1 MLDVQLDDFAARRRF
16 ADAVLGLLSV
26 TERVRAVARTTSTNQ
41 PPTGPDAAAITD
53 FLLGI
58 VSAGRTLRA
67 TLAAERAERRGPEP
81 DRRSPAGTGNDDRI
95 LR

>member
-1 MLDVQLDDFAARRRF
+1 MLDAQLDDFAARRRF

-26 TERVRAVARTTSTNQ
+26 TERVRALARRPSTNQ
-41 PPTGPDAAAITD
+41 APAGPDATAIAD

-58 VSAGRTLRA
+58 ISAGRTLHA
-67 TLAAERAERRGPEP
+67 TLAAQRAEPRAAAHDQCPP
-81 DRRSPAGTGNDDRI
+81 PATRNDDRI